1 MQYLCSG
8 ELLLWILWFSL
19 CECTVDREFLNQSLV
34 ITFCFRL
41 SDPGLY
47 LYSEE
52 YNILICW
59 LNRGNII
66 DLYKYNDHAILGPEE
81 IPRSNY

>member
-1 MQYLCSG
+1 MQSLCSG
-8 ELLLWILWFSL
+8 EPLLWILWFSL

-34 ITFCFRL
+34 ITFCLRL
-41 SDPGLY
+41 SDSGLY

-59 LNRGNII
+59 QNRGNII
-66 DLYKYNDHAILGPEE
+66 DLYKYNDHANAGLEL
-81 IPRSNY
+81 IP